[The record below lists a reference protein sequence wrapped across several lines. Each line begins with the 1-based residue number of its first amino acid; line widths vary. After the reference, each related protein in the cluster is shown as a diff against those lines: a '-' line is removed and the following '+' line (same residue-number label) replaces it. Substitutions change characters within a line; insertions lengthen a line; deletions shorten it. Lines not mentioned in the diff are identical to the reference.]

1 MKIAILGAG
10 AVGSYYGATLQKKG
24 FDVTLI
30 CRGEHYKKIISSGL
44 SIKSHWGDYKTKIIA
59 SDNIKELD
67 SFDVIFYTP
76 KLYSNIETLPL
87 LKYISNDKTIVITIQ
102 NGVNSHNEIS
112 RFIDRKQIIP
122 AATFIEAEIESPG
135 VVLQQGSTAIVE
147 MGCLDKSQEKILKD
161 FKNKFDSEYLSFN
174 ISDDIFYTLWKK
186 MIIVGAFGTIMTSFR
201 MSFRELIDSKYGEKI
216 LSETMKEIKKVG
228 IAEKIKLG
236 TVNISEIIEELRAEA
251 DEMTSS
257 MFNDLKNRKPLEID
271 SILGYVVNLAKLKN
285 IDLPYSQT
293 LVSSLENFKEG

>member
-30 CRGEHYKKIISSGL
+30 CRGEHYKQIINKGL
-44 SIKSHWGDYKTKIIA
+44 KVKSHWGDYKTAISA
-59 SDNIKELD
+59 SDNIKKLGI
-67 SFDVIFYTP
+67 FDVIFFTP

-87 LKYISNDKTIVITIQ
+87 LKDISNEKTIVITIQ

-112 RFIDRKQIIP
+112 KFIDTKQIIP
-122 AATFIEAEIESPG
+122 AATFIEAEIVSPG
-135 VVLQQGSTAIVE
+135 VIMQQGSTALVE
-147 MGCLDKSQEKILKD
+147 MGFLERSQEKILQDLKT
-161 FKNKFDSEYLSFN
+161 KFDSEFLSFN
-174 ISDDIFYTLWKK
+174 ISNDILHTLWKK

-228 IAEKIKLG
+228 ISENIQLDS
-236 TVNISEIIEELRAEA
+236 VNISEIIKELRLEA

-257 MFNDLKNRKPLEID
+257 MFNDLKSKKPLEID
-271 SILGYVVNLAKLKN
+271 SILGHVVNLAQSKN
-285 IDLPYSQT
+285 IDLPYSET
-293 LVSSLENFKEG
+293 LVSSLENFKRG

>member
-1 MKIAILGAG
+1 M
-10 AVGSYYGATLQKKG
+10 
-24 FDVTLI
+24 
-30 CRGEHYKKIISSGL
+30 
-44 SIKSHWGDYKTKIIA
+44 
-59 SDNIKELD
+59 DN
-67 SFDVIFYTP
+67 FDVIFYTP

-87 LKYISNDKTIVITIQ
+87 LKNISNEKTIVITIQ

-135 VVLQQGSTAIVE
+135 VILQQGSTAILE
-147 MGCLDKSQEKILKD
+147 MGYLEKSQEKILQD
-161 FKNKFDSEYLSFN
+161 LKNKFDSEFLSFK

-257 MFNDLKNRKPLEID
+257 MFNDLKNGKPLEID